1 MQPCARTSFG
11 LLGPAAPAAP
21 ALCAKK
27 GPRQGW
33 AEIGGK
39 TAVQASG
46 CPGVLHPNEAVAMPL
61 QALVQIILP
70 APDDEMEELAAT
82 LNSWPD
88 DVTPEWPEIQKQ
100 LEDVKQKHQRP
111 DYVFRY
117 LLPNDDEKKLYDLND
132 EINFDDLVRTY
143 DENKKP
149 DWEPPLVLPLVL
161 AAPSQ
166 TTWDPAEELPEMQLT
181 VRNTFLEF
189 GQAQRLQDILKKN
202 VTSHI

>member
-1 MQPCARTSFG
+1 MT
-11 LLGPAAPAAP
+11 L
-21 ALCAKK
+21 
-27 GPRQGW
+27 
-33 AEIGGK
+33 
-39 TAVQASG
+39 
-46 CPGVLHPNEAVAMPL
+46 GVLVSLVDPDL
-61 QALVQIILP
+61 SDCTIRQALECGFYCQ
-70 APDDEMEELAAT
+70 ELAAT
-82 LNSWPD
+82 LNSWPE

-100 LEDVKQKHQRP
+100 LEDVRKKHQRP